1 MPQYGK
7 MLKQDGA
14 VLISHPVHVYTMAE
28 TWEDVTWD
36 ERHPLK
42 EWAVE
47 YTVLVD
53 GEENHHLN
61 ILYGEDLADVQR
73 SLLHEL
79 RKTYVENERIDVTVH
94 RMEEIQVT
102 SEPTF
107 FEGCFTP

>member
-1 MPQYGK
+1 
-7 MLKQDGA
+7 
-14 VLISHPVHVYTMAE
+14 MAE

-42 EWAVE
+42 EWVVE
-47 YTVLVD
+47 YTVSVN

-61 ILYGEDLADVQR
+61 ILYGENLADVQR

-79 RKTYVENERIDVTVH
+79 RKTYVENERINVTVH
-94 RMEEIQVT
+94 RMEEIQT
-102 SEPTF
+102 TADSLF